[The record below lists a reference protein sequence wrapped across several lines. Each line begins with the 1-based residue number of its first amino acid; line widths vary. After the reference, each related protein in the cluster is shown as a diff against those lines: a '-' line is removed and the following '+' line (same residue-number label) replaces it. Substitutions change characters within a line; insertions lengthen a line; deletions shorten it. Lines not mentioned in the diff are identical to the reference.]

1 MTEDG
6 ERRTRVVVATP
17 LEPEL
22 VDRLRAIDD
31 RLDIAFEPAL
41 LPPPRYP
48 GDHRGRED
56 FRRSPDD
63 ERRWRA
69 LLDSAEVLF
78 GIPGDDAAQLA
89 EVVARNRGLRWVQAT
104 AAGAGEQIAAA
115 ELGEEALR
123 RVTFTSSSGVHAVP
137 LAEFCIFGL
146 LAVARELPRMLE
158 DMAER
163 RWQRQPVCELRGRTL
178 VVLGLG
184 AIGAEV
190 ARLGRAFGM
199 RVIGVTRS
207 GRSTSADVEDTVAVE
222 RLAEVLP
229 QAQALVITLPSTPAT
244 RGLLDAEALGRLP
257 RGATLVNVGR
267 GDVLDEQALVR
278 ALRDGRLAGAALDV
292 FASEPLAPDSP
303 LWMLPNVIVSPHTA
317 ALSPGEN
324 ERIVELFAESLR
336 RWLRGEPLRNVVDP
350 VRAY

>member
-1 MTEDG
+1 M
-6 ERRTRVVVATP
+6 RVVVATP

-22 VDRLRAIDD
+22 VDRLRGIDD
-31 RLDIAFEPAL
+31 HVAVAFEPTL

-48 GDHRGRED
+48 GDHRGSEA
-56 FRRSPDD
+56 FRRPADD

-69 LLDSAEVLF
+69 LLDSGEVLF
-78 GIPGDDAAQLA
+78 GIPGDDSAQLA
-89 EVVARNRGLRWVQAT
+89 AAVGRNPRLRWVQAT

-115 ELGEEALR
+115 ALSEEALR
-123 RVTFTSSSGVHAVP
+123 RVTFTSSSGVHAGP

-158 DMAER
+158 DMER
-163 RWQRQPVCELRGRTL
+163 RRWHRRPVGELRGRTL

-190 ARLGRAFGM
+190 ARLGHALGM

-207 GRSTSADVEDTVAVE
+207 GRSSSADVEATVGVE

-229 QAQALVITLPSTPAT
+229 QAQALVISLPSTPAT
-244 RGLLDAEALGRLP
+244 RGLLDAEALARLP

-267 GDVLDEQALVR
+267 GDVLDEDALVR

-292 FASEPLAPDSP
+292 FASEPLAHDSP
-303 LWMLPNVIVSPHTA
+303 LWTLPNVIVSPHTA
-317 ALSPGEN
+317 ALSPREN
-324 ERIVELFAESLR
+324 EHIVELFADNLR
-336 RWLRGEPLRNVVDP
+336 RRLRGEPLRNVIDP